1 VLNLISWKHSF
12 NRLNEE
18 FEMVQKKKQALD
30 NLYETGRISQ
40 STHDSFNN
48 DIDIV
53 LKEIEK
59 QQDALLNKMQKTTK
73 ELDDQIMI
81 LETLL
86 ANYEIQHAVGEIEED
101 NYQNEIHILNTGLDS
116 AKRELEKV
124 KEAVCQLTLN
134 FEPKIT
140 EPINDNII
148 VEEEPLQA
156 IPSTLENPE
165 GPKEIKDDIAPTP
178 EICIP
183 QPNLTIDSAISEI
196 AENETIPTIEIETP
210 EQVDDSVQADVVPE
224 TVPEVLE
231 SDLSVDDSVQAD
243 VVPETVPETV
253 PEVLESDLSVDDS
266 VQADVVPE
274 TVPEDYEE
282 QKQSDPAISNE
293 EKISNEEMTTEDETD
308 EWPQFVDEINFDD
321 EPEIIQNEPLFLESA
336 NQIIEDTPEETI
348 IDEQTTTNLQG
359 INQTQKQIENQTS
372 ISETK
377 ENIENTEEY

>member
-243 VVPETVPETV
+243 VVPETVPE
-253 PEVLESDLSVDDS
+253 
-266 VQADVVPE
+266 
-274 TVPEDYEE
+274 DYEE

>member
-1 VLNLISWKHSF
+1 MLNLISWKHSF

-224 TVPEVLE
+224 TVPE
-231 SDLSVDDSVQAD
+231 
-243 VVPETVPETV
+243 
-253 PEVLESDLSVDDS
+253 
-266 VQADVVPE
+266 
-274 TVPEDYEE
+274 DYEE

>member
-124 KEAVCQLTLN
+124 KEAL
-134 FEPKIT
+134 
-140 EPINDNII
+140 
-148 VEEEPLQA
+148 
-156 IPSTLENPE
+156 
-165 GPKEIKDDIAPTP
+165 G
-178 EICIP
+178 
-183 QPNLTIDSAISEI
+183 
-196 AENETIPTIEIETP
+196 
-210 EQVDDSVQADVVPE
+210 
-224 TVPEVLE
+224 
-231 SDLSVDDSVQAD
+231 
-243 VVPETVPETV
+243 
-253 PEVLESDLSVDDS
+253 
-266 VQADVVPE
+266 
-274 TVPEDYEE
+274 
-282 QKQSDPAISNE
+282 
-293 EKISNEEMTTEDETD
+293 EK
-308 EWPQFVDEINFDD
+308 
-321 EPEIIQNEPLFLESA
+321 
-336 NQIIEDTPEETI
+336 
-348 IDEQTTTNLQG
+348 
-359 INQTQKQIENQTS
+359 
-372 ISETK
+372 
-377 ENIENTEEY
+377 